1 MPDSSGAFCSWVL
14 AAAKSVCARDFTPF
28 SRATIWLSC
37 VCAMVKYGTAAAQP
51 QLPLYR
57 AGETT
62 DDVPFGE
69 DEEAECRDHRRRRV
83 REDAR
88 GVLRVLRLERG
99 DAEGQR
105 EVVRVAQYE
114 Q

>member
-1 MPDSSGAFCSWVL
+1 
-14 AAAKSVCARDFTPF
+14 
-28 SRATIWLSC
+28 
-37 VCAMVKYGTAAAQP
+37 MVKYGTAATQP

-57 AGETT
+57 AGETA

-69 DEEAECRDHRRRRV
+69 DEEAERRNHRRRRV

-99 DAEGQR
+99 DAERQR
-105 EVVRVAQYE
+105 EVARVAQYE
-114 Q
+114 QRQQVRIPTRDEREHRDRSQRRTAER